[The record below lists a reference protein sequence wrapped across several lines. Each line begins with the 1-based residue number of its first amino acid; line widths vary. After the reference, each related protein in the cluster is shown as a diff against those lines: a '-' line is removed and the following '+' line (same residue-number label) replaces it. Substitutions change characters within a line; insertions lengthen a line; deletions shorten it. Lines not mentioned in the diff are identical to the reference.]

1 MPAYRVFSST
11 RRIRPGVIITEIV
24 RKSSTNISISKI
36 FIIYFSILSWYFSS
50 PIFMVRKR
58 NVSQKRK
65 LERKAYRRRNTR
77 LSVSAL
83 SDNASETF
91 YDKEVS
97 CDLINSARN
106 IRDLM
111 EMMVSMSKIRR
122 LELEHKRKAYLCK
135 NKYRK
140 KHIGNKPIKRIAD
153 RRRWFR
159 KKYQL
164 KAAFQS
170 EHSFRVLVFKS
181 EKCHRNHEY

>member
-1 MPAYRVFSST
+1 MSKSACLSSFLFET
-11 RRIRPGVIITEIV
+11 TNSASVIITEIV

-65 LERKAYRRRNTR
+65 LERKAYRRRNSR

-106 IRDLM
+106 IRDFM
-111 EMMVSMSKIRR
+111 EMMVSKIHR
-122 LELEHKRKAYLCK
+122 LELEHKRKTYLCK

-153 RRRWFR
+153 WRRWFR

-164 KAAFQS
+164 KAAFRS

-181 EKCHRNHEY
+181 NIS

>member
-1 MPAYRVFSST
+1 
-11 RRIRPGVIITEIV
+11 
-24 RKSSTNISISKI
+24 
-36 FIIYFSILSWYFSS
+36 
-50 PIFMVRKR
+50 MVRKR

-65 LERKAYRRRNTR
+65 LERKAYRRRNSR

-83 SDNASETF
+83 SDNASETC
-91 YDKEVS
+91 YDKEFS

-111 EMMVSMSKIRR
+111 EMMVSKTRR
-122 LELEHKRKAYLCK
+122 LELEQKRKAYLCK

-140 KHIGNKPIKRIAD
+140 KHVGNKPIKRIAD

-164 KAAFQS
+164 KAAFRS

-181 EKCHRNHEY
+181 ETFHRNHEYQSLQKERVRIRCHSNDEIRLKWNKMVKEKYKET